1 MDTDALVK
9 AVKLKGMFFMVDQV
23 LTKPGVALETERSD
37 DVALRTIN
45 LTKQY
50 GQRLAVNNLNLEV
63 RRGEI
68 FGFLGPNGAGKTT
81 TIRMALG
88 LITPTAGSVEIF
100 GQDVFRERAKIL
112 PRVGA
117 LVETPAL
124 YLYLSGRDNLRA
136 LGSTLGGVPATR
148 IDQVLELVGLTG
160 RQKDKVRT
168 YSLGMKQ
175 RLGVAMALL
184 QEPEL
189 LILDEPTNGMDP
201 AGIVEMR
208 DLMHR
213 LVQAGKTIFVS
224 SHLLAEVQQIC
235 TRVAIIGQGKL
246 ITESSVAELTRGQ
259 GDFRVSVEKASEAL
273 ALVQAQAW
281 GASARLEHDGTLIT
295 RGPDG
300 TGRTLNLFLS
310 QAGFVPEIIERSV
323 QDLEQ
328 VFLQLTDTGSG
339 DVK

>member
-1 MDTDALVK
+1 
-9 AVKLKGMFFMVDQV
+9 MVDQI
-23 LTKPGVALETERSD
+23 LTKPGAALETERSS
-37 DVALRTIN
+37 DVALRTIH

-63 RRGEI
+63 RRGDI

-117 LVETPAL
+117 LIETPAL

-136 LGSTLGGVPATR
+136 LGSTLGGVPAAR
-148 IDQVLELVGLTG
+148 IDEVLGLVGLTG

-208 DLMHR
+208 DLMHTLAR
-213 LVQAGKTIFVS
+213 SGKTIFVS

-259 GDFRVSVEKASEAL
+259 GDFRVSVEDASAAL
-273 ALVQAQAW
+273 ALVQAQSW
-281 GASARLEHDGTLIT
+281 GKDAHLELDGTLVT

-300 TGRTLNLFLS
+300 TGRALNLFLS
-310 QAGFVPEIIERSV
+310 QAGFVPDTLERSV

-339 DVK
+339 GVK

>member
-1 MDTDALVK
+1 MAE
-9 AVKLKGMFFMVDQV
+9 QI
-23 LTKPGVALETERSD
+23 LTKPADARLQARGE

-50 GQRLAVNNLNLEV
+50 GQRLAVNNLNLAV
-63 RRGEI
+63 KRGEI

-88 LITPTAGSVEIF
+88 LITPTTGSVEIF
-100 GQDVFRERAKIL
+100 GKNVVTRRAEIL

-117 LVETPAL
+117 LIETPAL
-124 YLYLSGRDNLRA
+124 YLYLSGRDNLRV
-136 LGSTLGGVPATR
+136 LGAALGGVPATR
-148 IDQVLELVGLTG
+148 IDAVLKLVGLAG

-175 RLGVAMALL
+175 RLGIAMALL
-184 QEPEL
+184 QNPDV

-208 DLMHR
+208 DLMHS
-213 LVQAGKTIFVS
+213 LVAEGKTIFIS

-235 TRVAIIGQGKL
+235 TRVAIIDQGKL
-246 ITESSVAELTRGQ
+246 VTESSVAELTRSQ
-259 GDFRVSVEKASEAL
+259 GEYRVTVAQADQVL
-273 ALVQAQAW
+273 ALLWSQPW
-281 GASARLEHDGTLIT
+281 GKTAHLDGEHALIT
-295 RGPDG
+295 RSPDG
-300 TGRTLNLFLS
+300 SGRALNLFLS
-310 QAGFVPEIIERSV
+310 QAGFVPEMLERPT

-328 VFLQLTDTGSG
+328 VFLNLTSSGSG
-339 DVK
+339 DIK